1 MKNHKIPSIRFKGF
15 NDAWEQRKLCDL
27 VAYQSSPLTAKDAT
41 DNGKYILYDANQVIG
56 TTNKL
61 NIEQDYI
68 TIIKDGAGV
77 GRIRILPKNTAF
89 IGTMG
94 AIIPNRND
102 LDFVFAL
109 LTNSDLNK
117 KFSGST
123 IPHIYFK
130 DYGKEFYLV
139 PVLSEQYLVGR
150 LFKQIDYL
158 ITLHQ
163 RDCFF
168 KAPKE
173 TSSLNQHLYFLV
185 PELYEDMFFQS
196 YSYLNDL
203 IFLRR
208 LQLTHQRTKVKM
220 RVYV

>member
-1 MKNHKIPSIRFKGF
+1 MYEIFKAKNEFLDDRFLWHWLKSDIFNRIVVNNQEGGVRTCFNLLKFFEACITIPKSVK
-15 NDAWEQRKLCDL
+15 EQRLIGELFDIID
-27 VAYQSSPLTAKDAT
+27 QS
-41 DNGKYILYDANQVIG
+41 
-56 TTNKL
+56 
-61 NIEQDYI
+61 
-68 TIIKDGAGV
+68 
-77 GRIRILPKNTAF
+77 
-89 IGTMG
+89 
-94 AIIPNRND
+94 
-102 LDFVFAL
+102 
-109 LTNSDLNK
+109 
-117 KFSGST
+117 
-123 IPHIYFK
+123 
-130 DYGKEFYLV
+130 
-139 PVLSEQYLVGR
+139 
-150 LFKQIDYL
+150 